1 MGNSWADC
9 KSKKKNCHCEVSSLI
24 PCNSNEPFLNWIVT
38 WDEKWIVYDN
48 WWWSAQWLDQE
59 EVPKPNLYQQ
69 KVIVT
74 VWWSVACLN
83 HYSFQN
89 PRETI
94 TSRKL
99 AQKINE
105 KQWKLPPQQPALVN
119 RKGPI
124 LHNTW
129 LWHHTTNPSGVEWIG
144 LRSFA
149 SSAVFTWPLASW
161 LPLLQAPQ
169 QLFAGKM
176 LPQPAGGRI
185 CFPRVCWILKHGFF
199 KL

>member
-1 MGNSWADC
+1 M
-9 KSKKKNCHCEVSSLI
+9 
-24 PCNSNEPFLNWIVT
+24 
-38 WDEKWIVYDN
+38 
-48 WWWSAQWLDQE
+48 
-59 EVPKPNLYQQ
+59 
-69 KVIVT
+69 VT
-74 VWWSVACLN
+74 VWGSVACLI

-94 TSRKL
+94 TSKKY
-99 AQKINE
+99 AQQINE
-105 KQWKLPPQQPALVN
+105 MQWKLPPQKPALVN

-129 LWHHTTNPSGVEWIG
+129 QWHHTTNASRVEWIG
-144 LRSFA
+144 LWSFP
-149 SSAVFTWPLASW
+149 SSAMFTWPLTNW

-176 LPQPAGGRI
+176 LPQPAGSRK

-199 KL
+199 KLQKLTNLFLIGKNVLAIMVLISINKDVWA